1 MTTKTQTLNRKQRRE
16 KERLLRKS
24 KGEKAEVD
32 EKLGLFDKLPE
43 QCLTCFKPFDKKNK
57 EMVMSWSVVV
67 REKEGVVRLY
77 CPDCWKKAND
87 YMKALEI
94 VSEYYRKP

>member
-1 MTTKTQTLNRKQRRE
+1 MTTKPRTYNRKQRRE
-16 KERLLRKS
+16 KDRQLKKS
-24 KGEKAEVD
+24 SKKTEAD
-32 EKLGLFDKLPE
+32 EKLGLFDKIPE

-67 REKEGVVRLY
+67 REAEGVVRLY

-94 VSEYYRKP
+94 VIEYYRKP